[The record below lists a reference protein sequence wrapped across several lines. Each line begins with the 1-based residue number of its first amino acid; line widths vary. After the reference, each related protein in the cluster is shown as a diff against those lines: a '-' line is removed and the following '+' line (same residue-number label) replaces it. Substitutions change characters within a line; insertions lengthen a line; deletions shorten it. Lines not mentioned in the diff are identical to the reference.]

1 MFELCGKMLEPC
13 GKMLKQCDPQN
24 VRRVYLSSPRLRTH
38 ESGKRMYVGLAII
51 APSSRL
57 SQPSRRSL
65 SLHLSL
71 RSSSITPRVRTSLTP
86 DWGHATATRRCVVGN
101 KDNFHRLLADT
112 AFALST
118 RVQATRKISLFSI
131 FRRIHRMDSQ
141 ANTLCIV
148 RTYHTSDCD
157 NPPASCRCATA
168 MRPSFV
174 VMAQERPPCAYLSGE
189 KISVMLPRLRAHE
202 ANGPMRRACARRQ

>member
-1 MFELCGKMLEPC
+1 M
-13 GKMLKQCDPQN
+13 
-24 VRRVYLSSPRLRTH
+24 VRTYLTP
-38 ESGKRMYVGLAII
+38 
-51 APSSRL
+51 
-57 SQPSRRSL
+57 QPSRRSL

-101 KDNFHRLLADT
+101 KDNFHRFHADT

-202 ANGPMRRACARRQ
+202 ANGPMRSCLRTSKKSGNKDRE

>member
-1 MFELCGKMLEPC
+1 MQHFVQFHTKT
-13 GKMLKQCDPQN
+13 
-24 VRRVYLSSPRLRTH
+24 VRMVRTYLTP
-38 ESGKRMYVGLAII
+38 
-51 APSSRL
+51 
-57 SQPSRRSL
+57 QPSRRSL

-101 KDNFHRLLADT
+101 KDNFHRFHADT

-131 FRRIHRMDSQ
+131 FRRIHLCQ

-148 RTYHTSDCD
+148 RTYHTLDCD

-174 VMAQERPPCAYLSGE
+174 VMAHRDFMCLSIWC
-189 KISVMLPRLRAHE
+189 KDLSNAS
-202 ANGPMRRACARRQ
+202 

>member
-1 MFELCGKMLEPC
+1 MIQQHFVPFHTKSVCM
-13 GKMLKQCDPQN
+13 
-24 VRRVYLSSPRLRTH
+24 VRTYLTP
-38 ESGKRMYVGLAII
+38 
-51 APSSRL
+51 
-57 SQPSRRSL
+57 QPSRRSL

-101 KDNFHRLLADT
+101 KDHFAGVLVFPLS
-112 AFALST
+112 FALST

-148 RTYHTSDCD
+148 RTYHTLDCD

-168 MRPSFV
+168 MRTSFV
-174 VMAQERPPCAYLSGE
+174 VMAQGRPPCASSIYGKDLSNA
-189 KISVMLPRLRAHE
+189 S
-202 ANGPMRRACARRQ
+202 